1 MRTDTPERYTGNVEF
16 KPPQSAACHVTDVRL
31 PPALGVLGNVAYV
44 ILVGAP
50 YLLVPADRAGSLRA
64 YYGFGPIDPS
74 VLALFALVGAIAL
87 SGGRTERTDHPT
99 AAGAALVA
107 ALAVLVFTVLWAI
120 AVDVSSLPV
129 VPGDWIAWHR
139 WAVLLLAVVTTG
151 TGVWY
156 TRALEVF

>member
-1 MRTDTPERYTGNVEF
+1 
-16 KPPQSAACHVTDVRL
+16 
-31 PPALGVLGNVAYV
+31 
-44 ILVGAP
+44 
-50 YLLVPADRAGSLRA
+50 
-64 YYGFGPIDPS
+64 
-74 VLALFALVGAIAL
+74 
-87 SGGRTERTDHPT
+87 RTDHPT